1 MKHLEIAYKQ
11 EGVIEVAG
19 PGASNNVLMF
29 FKEIGRSDITSDE
42 VPWCA
47 AFYFWCLWK
56 AGVDIS
62 SIALEDR
69 LLAYSATKLGTRI
82 AEPRVGCG
90 VVMKRYNS
98 DGSFAGHHVAFVT
111 GWTATTIY
119 LYGGNQSNSVNEIER
134 KRTSDMIFMW
144 PVPEETASDLAAQGS
159 RTISTADRQ
168 RKDAAKSGGS
178 ELSTHVVPDAP
189 VPDPSMFPPPD
200 VLAAKGSALQTFVS
214 NAENFGLFLWGKW
227 PWIAG
232 AITVYYLARMAWDA
246 GLIRY
251 FRTQDH
257 NTGKIVGAGAEQVPA
272 TPSAQPSPAF
282 GEDVSFV

>member
-1 MKHLEIAYKQ
+1 MKHLEIAYSQ
-11 EGVIEVAG
+11 EGVAEVAG
-19 PGASNNVLMF
+19 PGANKSILNF
-29 FKEIGRSDITSDE
+29 FKQIGRGDIASDE
-42 VPWCA
+42 VAWCM
-47 AFYFWCLWK
+47 AFYLWCLWR

-62 SIALEDR
+62 VIPKEKR
-69 LLAYSATKLGTRI
+69 LLAISALLLGTRI

-90 VVMKRYNS
+90 VIIPRRDS
-98 DGSFAGHHVAFVT
+98 SGRIIGHHVFFAT
-111 GWTATTIY
+111 GWTETIIY
-119 LYGGNQSNSVNEIER
+119 GFGGNQANAVNEREF
-134 KRTSDMIFMW
+134 KRTADMIFMW
-144 PVPEETASDLAAQGS
+144 PFPEETAKDLAAQGS

-189 VPDPSMFPPPD
+189 VPDPSAFPPPD
-200 VLAAKGSALQTFVS
+200 VLAAKSSALQTFVS
-214 NAENFGLFLWGKW
+214 NAESFGLFLWGKW

-257 NTGKIVGAGAEQVPA
+257 NTGKIVGAGAEPA
-272 TPSAQPSPAF
+272 PAASSQPQAAAF
-282 GEDVSFV
+282 EEDVSFV